1 MPFAILRTAKLKTI
15 GNIAAS
21 LSHNY
26 RTRETLNADQNR
38 SNLNEHSLES
48 AQAVKDAIQE
58 RLPEKR
64 RSDAV
69 LCIEHLITAS
79 PEWTGWGT
87 NQEREFF
94 DTSKKWLEEKYGAQN
109 VVATTIH
116 RDETTP
122 HLVAYVVPLDAD
134 TGRLNAKKWLG
145 GRDKLSRMQT
155 DFASEVKN
163 LGLERGIEGS
173 KATHTSIKEHYAKVN
188 DAENAP
194 KIQFEMPDFPKT
206 DLFESKE
213 KYANRVADV
222 VVDSIFNQIALE
234 WDRMAVLSSEV
245 KLARKELLEA
255 RETLS
260 STIERAKPYF
270 DAIDGIKHNGIEYID
285 EKLAEI
291 RSRMDY
297 QYQEYLK
304 NIEHKKREEKEKED
318 ANRFARNWHHTFEH
332 MSSEQKESYHFMRDH
347 KIRFNT
353 QSDSMLQFELE
364 QIKRRLIENSNYTL
378 EDYHWRAEK
387 QRKREAS
394 YKPSEHQELK
404 QEKDNGI
411 NYDPF
416 N

>member
-1 MPFAILRTAKLKTI
+1 MAFAILRTAKIKTI
-15 GNIAAS
+15 GNIASS

-26 RTRETLNADQNR
+26 RTRETPNADQNR
-38 SNLNEHSLES
+38 SSLNEHSVES

-79 PEWTGWGT
+79 PEWSGWGT
-87 NQEREFF
+87 DQEREFF
-94 DTSKKWLEEKYGAQN
+94 DTSKNWLEEKYGAQN

-163 LGLERGIEGS
+163 LGLERGVEGS

-188 DAENAP
+188 DFENIP
-194 KIQFEMPDFPKT
+194 ELTFKRPVVPEPEF
-206 DLFESKE
+206 LESKSA
-213 KYANRVADV
+213 YGDRVAQAV
-222 VVDSIFNQIALE
+222 IDSIINQISPRWTE
-234 WDRMAVLSSEV
+234 MKILSNET
-245 KLARKELLEA
+245 KTARKELLEA

-260 STIERAKPYF
+260 KTIERAKPYF
-270 DAIDGIKHNGIEYID
+270 DAIEGIKHNGVEFID
-285 EKLAEI
+285 EKLLEI
-291 RSRMDY
+291 REKMDN
-297 QYQEYLK
+297 QFK
-304 NIEHKKREEKEKED
+304 EHLRNVEREKREEKEKNE
-318 ANRFARNWHHTFEH
+318 ANRFARNWHNRLDS
-332 MSSEQKESYHFMRDH
+332 MSKEQKDSYYFMRDH

-364 QIKRRLIENSNYTL
+364 QIKRKLIDDRNYTL
-378 EDYHWRAEK
+378 DDYQWRAEK
-387 QRKREAS
+387 QRKIDAS
-394 YKPSEHQELK
+394 YKQSGHQELK
-404 QEKDNGI
+404 QENDNGI
-411 NYDPF
+411 NFDF
-416 N
+416 E